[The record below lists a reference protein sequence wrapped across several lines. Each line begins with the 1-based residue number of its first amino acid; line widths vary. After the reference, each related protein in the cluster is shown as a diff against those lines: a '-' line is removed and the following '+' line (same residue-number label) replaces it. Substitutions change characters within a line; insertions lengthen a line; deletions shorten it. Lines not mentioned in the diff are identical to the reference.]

1 MAYAPASHGD
11 GSTLGVAQEKPAGH
25 AMQCVQFPDVTRR
38 VFPAGH
44 STGIDAA
51 VSHVYPA
58 GQLAHSVEPEV
69 AAVGNRSASVS
80 S

>member
-1 MAYAPASHGD
+1 
-11 GSTLGVAQEKPAGH
+11 
-25 AMQCVQFPDVTRR
+25 MQCVQFPDVTRR

-44 STGIDAA
+44 KTGIDAA

-58 GQLAHSVEPEV
+58 GQLAHSVEPAV
-69 AAVGNRSASVS
+69 AAVGNRLASVS